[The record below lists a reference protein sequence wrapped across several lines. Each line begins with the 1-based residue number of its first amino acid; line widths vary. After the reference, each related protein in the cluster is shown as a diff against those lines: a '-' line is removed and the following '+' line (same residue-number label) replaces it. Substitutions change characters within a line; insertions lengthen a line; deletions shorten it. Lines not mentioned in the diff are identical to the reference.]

1 MEENRPNKEV
11 NNNKSGTDSQKN
23 SDDIFLNVL
32 LLKLLYK
39 NDSVN
44 KFVKKLN
51 KVISFAMKEKRIT
64 NITLTG
70 PYDSGKSSILQAL
83 SIDHKDEKENGY
95 IIQHF

>member
-1 MEENRPNKEV
+1 M
-11 NNNKSGTDSQKN
+11 
-23 SDDIFLNVL
+23 
-32 LLKLLYK
+32 
-39 NDSVN
+39 
-44 KFVKKLN
+44 N